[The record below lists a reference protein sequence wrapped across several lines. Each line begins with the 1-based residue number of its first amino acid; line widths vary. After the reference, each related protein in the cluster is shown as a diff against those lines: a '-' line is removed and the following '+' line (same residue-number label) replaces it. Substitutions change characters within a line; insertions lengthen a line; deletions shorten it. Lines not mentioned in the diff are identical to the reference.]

1 MRLARRGFG
10 SNDWS
15 GHGSNDWSGHGSN
28 DWSGHGSNNWFGCGA
43 VPCAD
48 YEARAGPPERRRP
61 GIGIER
67 INERTTLLSAGP
79 AQ

>member
-1 MRLARRGFG
+1 MRLAQSGFG
-10 SNDWS
+10 ADDWS
-15 GHGSNDWSGHGSN
+15 CH
-28 DWSGHGSNNWFGCGA
+28 GA

-61 GIGIER
+61 GTGIER

-79 AQ
+79 EQ